1 MHKKITYSGLDAT
14 GILKD
19 FSKLIKVKSSKKGL
33 TVQAASGEGTIKTI
47 ALPNGIIV
55 LEITTHLK
63 EAIKLDAIKLN
74 NVYILTYKET
84 VDESENTSYAFYLG
98 NENTNNSTD
107 VSAQKT
113 KLIQLFFE
121 TKVLMSYFTQ
131 KQIQLLL
138 QNALL
143 QNPIPESQ
151 IINSLSELANEIL
164 FYDHTSYSDESFIQT
179 RVTEMMEI
187 FINEV
192 TIKQPLPV

>member
-74 NVYILTYKET
+74 SVYILTYKET

-138 QNALL
+138 QNALV
-143 QNPIPESQ
+143 QNPTPEYQ
-151 IINSLSELANEIL
+151 IINNLSELANEIL

-192 TIKQPLPV
+192 TTKQPLPV

>member
-1 MHKKITYSGLDAT
+1 ML
-14 GILKD
+14 
-19 FSKLIKVKSSKKGL
+19 
-33 TVQAASGEGTIKTI
+33 
-47 ALPNGIIV
+47 
-55 LEITTHLK
+55 
-63 EAIKLDAIKLN
+63 
-74 NVYILTYKET
+74 
-84 VDESENTSYAFYLG
+84 
-98 NENTNNSTD
+98 
-107 VSAQKT
+107 
-113 KLIQLFFE
+113 FE

-151 IINSLSELANEIL
+151 IINNLSELANEIL

-192 TIKQPLPV
+192 TAKQPLPV